1 MGTLYLIDVS
11 VIQLKCEAV
20 RWTALQ
26 TNENLWRGIEG
37 WTVDPLV
44 KGGPRSSGGEKR
56 ERGGL
61 GGRRTRVKMAA
72 AEAANCIMEVSSWAL

>member
-1 MGTLYLIDVS
+1 MGVS
-11 VIQLKCEAV
+11 IIQLKYETL

-26 TNENLWRGIEG
+26 TNGYLWRGIGG
-37 WTVDPLV
+37 WAEDPLV
-44 KGGPRSSGGEKR
+44 KGGPRSSRGEKR

>member
-1 MGTLYLIDVS
+1 MIDVPL
-11 VIQLKCEAV
+11 IQLKCEPV
-20 RWTALQ
+20 RWTVLQ
-26 TNENLWRGIEG
+26 TNETLWRGIVG
-37 WTVDPLV
+37 WAVDPLV
-44 KGGPRSSGGEKR
+44 KGGPRSSRGEKR

>member
-1 MGTLYLIDVS
+1 MIDVS
-11 VIQLKCEAV
+11 IIQLKYDTI
-20 RWTALQ
+20 RWTVLP
-26 TNENLWRGIEG
+26 TNENLWRGIVG
-37 WTVDPLV
+37 WAVDPLV
-44 KGGPRSSGGEKR
+44 KGGPQSSRGEKR